1 MAISTYKVF
10 LMKKGASADTYEK
23 LVDIKEFPDLGGEP
37 EMLETTTL
45 SDNMQ
50 TYIAGIQSLD
60 GLSFTA
66 NYDMTDFQKLKALE
80 GKTDSYAVWFGG
92 QESEG
97 VVTPDGS
104 NGKFEFDGQLSV
116 YPVGGGV
123 NEVVDMNISIA
134 PSTPITFSAE

>member
-10 LMKKGASADTYEK
+10 LMKKATAGETYEK
-23 LVDIKEFPDLGGEP
+23 LIDIKEFPDLGGEP

-60 GLSFTA
+60 GLSFAA
-66 NYDMTDFQKLKALE
+66 NYDVADFKKLKALE
-80 GKTDSYAVWFGG
+80 GKKESYAVWFGG
-92 QESEG
+92 TEAAG

-104 NGKFEFDGQLSV
+104 NGKFAFDGELSV

-123 NEVVDMNISIA
+123 NEVVGMNITVA
-134 PSTPITFSAE
+134 PSTPIVFSDT

>member
-10 LMKKGASADTYEK
+10 LMKKGTEPDTYEK

-80 GKTDSYAVWFGG
+80 VRPIVMLSGLAVRRAAV
-92 QESEG
+92 S
-97 VVTPDGS
+97 
-104 NGKFEFDGQLSV
+104 
-116 YPVGGGV
+116 
-123 NEVVDMNISIA
+123 
-134 PSTPITFSAE
+134 

>member
-10 LMKKGASADTYEK
+10 LMKRRLTLPEETYGK

-66 NYDMTDFQKLKALE
+66 NYDMA
-80 GKTDSYAVWFGG
+80 
-92 QESEG
+92 
-97 VVTPDGS
+97 
-104 NGKFEFDGQLSV
+104 
-116 YPVGGGV
+116 
-123 NEVVDMNISIA
+123 
-134 PSTPITFSAE
+134 TFKNPERAGR